1 MYKKYTDRVEKF
13 SIDESF
19 LDVTESINI
28 FGTPYEIGYKI
39 KEEIKQKYGL
49 TISVG
54 VSFCK
59 VLAKLG
65 SDMKKPDA
73 ITVLDEETYRDKTK
87 DLPVSMMIF
96 VGKNTTEKLKKM
108 GINTIGDLRASN
120 KYRLV
125 KHLGKQG
132 EQIHNWANGID
143 NDPVKYYY
151 EKEDRKS
158 ISKGITFEADK
169 DNYIELEKE
178 FLKLTSDVSYSL
190 RKEKFKGDVVSIV
203 LKTADFV
210 SISRQKK
217 TEYTNAYDDISKE
230 VLELF
235 NDNFKPGMQIRYI
248 CVGVAGLKKTDAEE
262 QIDLFSMVESN
273 TKAEKKKERKEKVT
287 EAMDKLKAI
296 YGDKIDYAS
305 SIDVKEDKG

>member
-1 MYKKYTDRVEKF
+1 M
-13 SIDESF
+13 
-19 LDVTESINI
+19 
-28 FGTPYEIGYKI
+28 
-39 KEEIKQKYGL
+39 
-49 TISVG
+49 
-54 VSFCK
+54 
-59 VLAKLG
+59 
-65 SDMKKPDA
+65 
-73 ITVLDEETYRDKTK
+73 
-87 DLPVSMMIF
+87 
-96 VGKNTTEKLKKM
+96 
-108 GINTIGDLRASN
+108 
-120 KYRLV
+120 
-125 KHLGKQG
+125 
-132 EQIHNWANGID
+132 
-143 NDPVKYYY
+143 
-151 EKEDRKS
+151 
-158 ISKGITFEADK
+158 
-169 DNYIELEKE
+169 
-178 FLKLTSDVSYSL
+178 
-190 RKEKFKGDVVSIV
+190 SIV

-217 TEYTNAYDDISKE
+217 TDYTNAYDDISKE